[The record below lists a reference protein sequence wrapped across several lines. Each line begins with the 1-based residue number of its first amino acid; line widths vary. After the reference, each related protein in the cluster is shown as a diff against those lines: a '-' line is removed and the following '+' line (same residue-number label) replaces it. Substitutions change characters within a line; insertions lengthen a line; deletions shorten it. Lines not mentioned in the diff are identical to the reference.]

1 MTQDRPTDPL
11 VSGIKRALFHFS
23 KAAFEV
29 ASGVG
34 ELLTGV
40 TRTVRPGDG
49 ADEPESDGPQKID
62 IE

>member
-11 VSGIKRALFHFS
+11 VSGIKRAFIHFS

-34 ELLTGV
+34 ELVTGV
-40 TRTVRPGDG
+40 TRTVRQSDG
-49 ADEPESDGPQKID
+49 TDEPESNGPQKID